1 MLNFAEQTGSGV
13 VIVVWS
19 FLTENGFFF
28 IYIVHAPTCLQHL
41 QGWQGS
47 GREGLDCEGVW
58 PLSPDKL
65 FLTKIV

>member
-1 MLNFAEQTGSGV
+1 
-13 VIVVWS
+13 
-19 FLTENGFFF
+19 
-28 IYIVHAPTCLQHL
+28 VHAPTCLQHL